1 MSRNRFFSDNIY
13 LLTLFAWVIYYSL
26 LTTTYFSAV
35 DAFGVLYRPLLY
47 ITLILLALKEF
58 IDSPRTIREFVENP
72 SRVLIVLAFVL
83 IFLIRS
89 RNRDQLLDINV
100 LMLTF
105 SARTVPYKKL
115 LATFS
120 LATFIVLAITI
131 FASSKEYIA
140 NMIQKSDIGYRYS
153 LGFRYVSFASQR
165 MFFGLCSY
173 MMFRG
178 KRISIVEIVLLLIM
192 TVSLYAQTGTTS
204 PYYLSLLFIG
214 YVFISCKLFK
224 KDFVVENKI
233 LSFMA
238 RWSFV
243 FATSVLM
250 YFFYFAPSSIFQ
262 LMDEFT
268 HNRLRLSVEGYRNF
282 GVSLW
287 GRRLQFTTLDIF
299 GNFSSNYN
307 YIDSSIVQAMVID
320 GLLYYLFFAIYGV
333 QKSIDYFIQLKKE
346 IVVVGMVVMVIHSMF
361 DPQLFV
367 LLYSPLLL
375 MISRI
380 FRVEVE
386 ESDVVGMED

>member
-1 MSRNRFFSDNIY
+1 MNRDRFFSDNIY
-13 LLTLFAWVIYYSL
+13 LLTLFIWIIYCSL
-26 LTTTYFSAV
+26 LRTTYFSV
-35 DAFGVLYRPLLY
+35 IEGFSIFYRPLLY

-58 IDSPRTIREFVENP
+58 IDFPRTIREFINNP
-72 SRVLIVLAFVL
+72 SKLLIFLAFVL
-83 IFLIRS
+83 VFLIRS

-105 SARTVPYKKL
+105 SARTVSYKKL

-120 LATFIVLAITI
+120 LATFMVLAITI

-140 NMIQKSDIGYRYS
+140 NMIQKSDVGYRYS
-153 LGFRYVSFASQR
+153 LGFGYVSYASQR

-178 KRISIVEIVLLLIM
+178 KRISIVEIMSLLIM
-192 TVSLYAQTGTTS
+192 TVYLYGQTGTSS

-224 KDFVVENKI
+224 KDFIIENNI

-243 FATSVLM
+243 LATLVLM
-250 YFFYFAPSSIFQ
+250 YLFYFAPSSIFQ

-268 HNRLRLSVEGYRNF
+268 NNRLRLSVEGYRNF
-282 GVSLW
+282 GVSLL

-299 GNFSSNYN
+299 GNFLSNYN
-307 YIDSSIVQAMVID
+307 YIDSSIVQSMVID
-320 GLLYYLFFAIYGV
+320 GLFYYLFFAVYGI
-333 QKSIDYFIQLKKE
+333 QKSIDYFIQLRKE
-346 IVVVGMVVMVIHSMF
+346 IVVVGMVVMVLHSMF

-375 MISRI
+375 MLSRI

-386 ESDVVGMED
+386 VDGLH